1 MIAAVSVAWL
11 VLQLFSNPSR
21 LNVEP
26 MLDVACFT
34 LYTECICMPITP
46 SRFIY
51 SVIRTCVAC
60 AVAIRFV
67 SIT

>member
-1 MIAAVSVAWL
+1 
-11 VLQLFSNPSR
+11 
-21 LNVEP
+21 
-26 MLDVACFT
+26 
-34 LYTECICMPITP
+34 MPITP

-51 SVIRTCVAC
+51 TVIRTCVAC